1 MMLLENWSSP
11 DEIFS
16 CDACLSGC
24 GGIMQASY
32 FHEEFPPFIKD
43 QNLPINALELLTIV
57 VALKLWGPRLRGKKV
72 LIYCDNMSSCHLV
85 NRGCSRDEF
94 HQSCLREICFFAAR
108 FEFIIRCQHIKTDE
122 NRVADILSRWHKKN
136 DAAKLF
142 WDSVTVTNPEK
153 ILVCSDLFRFSNSW

>member
-1 MMLLENWSSP
+1 M
-11 DEIFS
+11 
-16 CDACLSGC
+16 
-24 GGIMQASY
+24 
-32 FHEEFPPFIKD
+32 
-43 QNLPINALELLTIV
+43 

-72 LIYCDNMSSCHLV
+72 LIYCDNMSLCHLV

-122 NRVADILSRWHKKN
+122 NRVADILSRWHKQN

-142 WDSVTVTNPEK
+142 WDSVTVTNPER